1 MKKMNKVTLLI
12 LLLMSINAHAQH
24 VFRAIVKDS
33 LSQQPIVNVSVSEGK
48 NKRSLSSDNGKVL
61 FSDLQAGKH
70 LIVFSL
76 EGYDAKEIQITLPD
90 TTWHVI
96 LLKAKQKELA
106 EVTVIASSRNN
117 LRMENSPLKV
127 EVLGK
132 EELEEENTIKPGNI
146 ASLLSDVSG
155 IQIQQ
160 SSAVSGNANVRIQG
174 LEGRYTQLLR
184 DGVPLF
190 DGFSGGFGVLQIP
203 PLDLKQVELIKG
215 CASTLYGSGAIG
227 GLINLISKQ
236 PVEQQEAVATL
247 NQTSLK
253 ESNVNLYASKR
264 YNHFGYT
271 FFTGLTHQNA
281 ADVNKD
287 GFSDVP
293 TLHSVVVHPRLFF
306 YPNEKTKIIAGYTGT
321 FENRLG
327 GDMKVIGNKS
337 DEIHRFFERNNI
349 DRHSAE
355 LSLDHTFAKSDR
367 LSVRASLSS
376 FTRGISTAD
385 LYFKGRQVSYFT
397 EAAVMVPFSKNS
409 VVAGLNV
416 SGNLF
421 KKLPSDPIALNNF
434 QNNTIGAFAHF
445 TAWLPGNSTFELGL
459 RGDHDN
465 FGNFLLPRVALLHRF
480 NDVWAA
486 RLGIGFSYKSPNPL
500 APQNIDYP
508 IETIQPLP
516 AGIKAERSL
525 GYNAEVNYKK
535 TIGENSSLFINHAF
549 FFTEV
554 RQPIVTIQLPDESVV
569 FNNATKA
576 INTKGLD
583 TYIQLTLNG
592 WEVYAGY
599 TLTVAERKYLT
610 TNQFLPL
617 TTKHRVAFTLVK
629 EFEEHWRFGLEGS
642 YTGSQYRDNESKTPG
657 YVFFAAM
664 VERKFGKYVSL
675 VLNTENLLDYR
686 QSRYESL
693 YTGTITNPTFKPLW
707 APIEG
712 RVINMSLRIG
722 LL

>member
-1 MKKMNKVTLLI
+1 MNKVTLLI

>member
-1 MKKMNKVTLLI
+1 MNKVTLLI
-12 LLLMSINAHAQH
+12 LMLLSINAHAQH
-24 VFRAIVKDS
+24 VFKAIVKDS
-33 LSQQPIVNVSVSEGK
+33 ISQQPIVNVSVSEGK
-48 NKRSLSSDNGKVL
+48 NKGALSSDSGKVV
-61 FSDLQAGKH
+61 FSDLSAGKH
-70 LIVFSL
+70 RFLFSL
-76 EGYDAKEIQITLPD
+76 EGYDPQEIQITLPSSS
-90 TTWHVI
+90 WHVV
-96 LLKAKQKELA
+96 LLKAKQKELE

-127 EVLGK
+127 EVLGM
-132 EELEEENTIKPGNI
+132 EELAEENTIKPGNI

-236 PVEQQEAVATL
+236 PTEQQEAVATL

-253 ESNVNLYASKR
+253 ESNVNLYAAKR

-293 TLHSVVVHPRLFF
+293 TLNSVVVHPRIFF

-327 GDMKVIGNKS
+327 GDMEVIGNKS
-337 DEIHRFFERNNI
+337 DEIHRFFERNNN
-349 DRHSAE
+349 DRHSGE
-355 LSLDHTFAKSDR
+355 LSLDHTFAKSGR

-376 FTRGISTAD
+376 FARGISSAD

-421 KKLPSDPIALNNF
+421 KKLPSDPIALTNF
-434 QNNTIGAFAHF
+434 QNNTVGAFAQF

-480 NDVWAA
+480 NNAWAT
-486 RLGIGFSYKSPNPL
+486 RLGIGLSYKSPNPL

-516 AGIKAERSL
+516 AGIKAERSI

-535 TIGENSSLFINHAF
+535 KIGENSSLFINQAF

-554 RQPIVTIQLPDESVV
+554 RKPIVTTVLSDESVV
-569 FNNATKA
+569 FNNANKS

-583 TYIQLTLNG
+583 TYIQLTLND

-617 TTKHRVAFTLVK
+617 TPMHRVAFTLVK
-629 EFEEHWRFGLEGS
+629 EFEEHWRLGLEGS

-664 VERKFGKYVSL
+664 VERKFGKHVSL
-675 VLNTENLLDYR
+675 VLNAENLLDYR
-686 QSRYESL
+686 QSKFESL

-707 APIEG
+707 APIDG
-712 RVINMSLRIG
+712 RVVNMSLRIG